1 VTKDNLLF
9 ATIGILLGFISGYL
23 MHEAMS
29 ARQAP
34 RLWPGQAAANG
45 APGTAAPPMG
55 NPGGNPAGAPPG
67 DANSA
72 SGQAAMQEIQA
83 LRQQVEEHPDDAEA
97 VLRLANANFD
107 IQNWSRAKEL
117 YIQYLKLEPAHPD
130 VLTDLGIVYRS
141 LREPD
146 RALELFDQA
155 QKLAPQHW
163 QSLFNKVLVLAF
175 DQQKAAEADQ
185 ALSALQKLQPGNPD
199 VDRLAAEVAKRS
211 SAP

>member
-1 VTKDNLLF
+1 MTKDNLLF

-29 ARQAP
+29 ARQPP
-34 RLWPGQAAANG
+34 RLWAGQAAATG
-45 APGTAAPPMG
+45 APGTTP
-55 NPGGNPAGAPPG
+55 PGGNPGATPPAAEGAPG
-67 DANSA
+67 E
-72 SGQAAMQEIQA
+72 AAMQEIQQ
-83 LRQQVEEHPDDAEA
+83 LRRQVEEHPDDAEA

-117 YIQYLKLEPAHPD
+117 YDQYLKLQPAHPD
-130 VLTDLGIVYRS
+130 VLTDLGIVHRS

-155 QKLAPQHW
+155 QQLAPQHW

-175 DQQKAAEADQ
+175 DQQKQAEAEQ
-185 ALSALQKLQPGNPD
+185 ALGQLQKLQPGNPD
-199 VDRLAAEVAKRS
+199 VERLAAEVAKRRNG
-211 SAP
+211 

>member
-1 VTKDNLLF
+1 MTKDNLLF

-23 MHEAMS
+23 MHEAMA
-29 ARQAP
+29 ARQPP
-34 RLWPGQAAANG
+34 RLWAGQAAASG
-45 APGTAAPPMG
+45 APGTAPPAG
-55 NPGGNPAGAPPG
+55 NPGGNPAGADGAP
-67 DANSA
+67 
-72 SGQAAMQEIQA
+72 GQAAMQEIQQ

-117 YIQYLKLEPAHPD
+117 YIQYLKLQPAHPD

-175 DQQKAAEADQ
+175 DQQKQAEADQ
-185 ALSALQKLQPGNPD
+185 ALGELQKLQPGNPD
-199 VDRLAAEVAKRS
+199 VERLAAEVAKRRNG
-211 SAP
+211 